1 MPFLVRALSPLSRW
15 SQIVACLV
23 ALLCAVSFSLQLSQL
38 QSQTGALPVPAAAP
52 AVPADAAI
60 DAQLLTLFGVLRQLP
75 ELAPRELPLR
85 LLACFVQ
92 ADARQSSALIGVAG
106 QPARRLRVG
115 ESLGSYGHVLAI
127 EPRRVLLR
135 VQGQDLWLG
144 LQRQSSS
151 VLLPAG
157 EV

>member
-1 MPFLVRALSPLSRW
+1 MF
-15 SQIVACLV
+15 ACLL
-23 ALLCAVSFSLQLSQL
+23 ALLCAVSFLLQLSQL
-38 QSQTGALPVPAAAP
+38 RSQTSVVPAPVLVP
-52 AVPADAAI
+52 AVESNVALDAD
-60 DAQLLTLFGVLRQLP
+60 LLTLFGVARALP

-92 ADARQSSALIGVAG
+92 ADARQSAALIGVAG
-106 QPARRLRVG
+106 QPPRRLRVG

>member
-1 MPFLVRALSPLSRW
+1 MF
-15 SQIVACLV
+15 ACLLV
-23 ALLCAVSFSLQLSQL
+23 LLCAVSFSLQLSQL
-38 QSQTGALPVPAAAP
+38 QSQTGALPVPAAP

-60 DAQLLTLFGVLRQLP
+60 DAQLLTLFGVPRQLP
-75 ELAPRELPLR
+75 ELAPHELPLR

-92 ADARQSSALIGVAG
+92 ADARQSAALIGVAG

>member
-1 MPFLVRALSPLSRW
+1 MPVW
-15 SQIVACLV
+15 G

-38 QSQTGALPVPAAAP
+38 QSQTDALPVPAAP

-60 DAQLLTLFGVLRQLP
+60 DAHLLTLFGVPRQLP